1 VNPLLPE
8 VNMLNLSQMERIM
21 KQADLMEKVAWQATE
36 AFRPMM
42 EIVERQA
49 DFMAPLMKQVV
60 EQEAQISKMV
70 SP

>member
-1 VNPLLPE
+1 
-8 VNMLNLSQMERIM
+8 MLNLSQMERIM
-21 KQADLMEKVAWQATE
+21 KQADLMEKVARQATE

-49 DFMAPLMKQVV
+49 DFMAPLMKEVA

>member
-1 VNPLLPE
+1 VNPLHPE

-21 KQADLMEKVAWQATE
+21 KQADLMEKVARQATE

-49 DFMAPLMKQVV
+49 DFMAPLMKEVA

>member
-1 VNPLLPE
+1 
-8 VNMLNLSQMERIM
+8 MLNLSQMERIM
-21 KQADLMEKVAWQATE
+21 KQADLMEKVARQATE

-49 DFMAPLMKQVV
+49 DFMAPLMKQVA

>member
-1 VNPLLPE
+1 
-8 VNMLNLSQMERIM
+8 MLNLSQMERIM
-21 KQADLMEKVAWQATE
+21 KQAGLMEKVARQATE

>member
-1 VNPLLPE
+1 
-8 VNMLNLSQMERIM
+8 MERIM
-21 KQADLMEKVAWQATE
+21 KQADLMEKVARQATE

-49 DFMAPLMKQVV
+49 DFMAPLMKQVA

>member
-1 VNPLLPE
+1 MNPLHPE

-21 KQADLMEKVAWQATE
+21 KQADLMKEVA
-36 AFRPMM
+36 
-42 EIVERQA
+42 
-49 DFMAPLMKQVV
+49 

>member
-1 VNPLLPE
+1 
-8 VNMLNLSQMERIM
+8 MNLSQMERIM
-21 KQADLMEKVAWQATE
+21 KQADLMEKVARQATE
-36 AFRPMM
+36 GFRPMM

-49 DFMAPLMKQVV
+49 DFMAPLMKQVA

>member
-1 VNPLLPE
+1 MNPLHPE

-21 KQADLMEKVAWQATE
+21 KQADLMEKVARQATE

-49 DFMAPLMKQVV
+49 DFMAPLMKEVA